1 MKATIDCVHCY
12 LKQAVSCM
20 RMAGIDEDTQH
31 EILFK
36 LMDYVRGLDR
46 DATPAENSTYAV
58 LKTYELMGMD
68 DPYKE
73 VKRQSNDLALKLYP
87 RLKRMLEECED
98 RLYTA
103 LKIAVAGNVI
113 DLGIRR
119 SFDVEEELRYS
130 LETGFSKD
138 HYDRF
143 KQKLENI
150 DEVLFL
156 GDNAGE
162 IVFDKILVKELV
174 NFGKRVTYVVKE
186 GPVLNDSTMEDAIYV
201 GMDEVAKLLTTGS
214 RFLGI
219 SFKHMSREL
228 ADALYKAP
236 LIISKGQANFESL
249 EQHEMARGRVFFLLK
264 IKCDEVAKAAGAA
277 LGDVVFFTK

>member
-1 MKATIDCVHCY
+1 MRATVDCVHCY

-20 RMAGIDEDTQH
+20 RMAGLDEDSQH

-36 LMDYVRGLDR
+36 LMDYVKGLDR
-46 DATPAENSTYAV
+46 NATPAENSTYAV
-58 LKTYELMGMD
+58 LKTYELMGVD

-73 VKRQSNDLALKLYP
+73 VKRQSNDLALELYP
-87 RLKRMLEECED
+87 RLKRMLDEYGD
-98 RLYTA
+98 RLHSA

-119 SFDVEEELRYS
+119 SFDIEGELRYS
-130 LETGFSKD
+130 METGFSKD

-143 KQKLENI
+143 KQKLENV

-162 IVFDKILVKELV
+162 IVFDKVLVEELV
-174 NFGKRVTYVVKE
+174 SLGKKVTYVVKE

-201 GMDEVAKLLTTGS
+201 GMDKVARVITTGS
-214 RFLGI
+214 RFLGV
-219 SFKHMSREL
+219 SFKHMSQEF
-228 ADALYKAP
+228 ADALNKAP

-249 EQHEMARGRVFFLLK
+249 EQHEMAQDRVFFLLK

-277 LGDVVFFTK
+277 LGDVVFFTV

>member
-1 MKATIDCVHCY
+1 MKATIDCMHCY

-20 RMAGIDEDTQH
+20 RMAGIDEDAQH

-36 LMDYVRGLDR
+36 LMDYVKGLDR
-46 DATPAENSTYAV
+46 EATPAENSTYVV
-58 LKTYELMGMD
+58 LKTYELMGID

-73 VKRQSNDLALKLYP
+73 IKRQSNDLALELYP
-87 RLKRMLEECED
+87 QLKRMLEGYED
-98 RLYTA
+98 KPYAA

-119 SFDVEEELRYS
+119 SFDVEGELRYS
-130 LETGFSKD
+130 LDTGFSKD
-138 HYDRF
+138 HYHRF
-143 KQKLENI
+143 KQKLEKV

-162 IVFDKILVKELV
+162 IVFDKILVEELV
-174 NFGKRVTYVVKE
+174 NLGKRVTYVVKE

-201 GMDEVAKLLTTGS
+201 GMDKVANVITSGS

-236 LIISKGQANFESL
+236 LVISKGQANFESL
-249 EQHEMARGRVFFLLK
+249 EQHEMARDRVFFLLK

-277 LGDVVFFTK
+277 LGDVVFFAR

>member
-20 RMAGIDEDTQH
+20 RMAGIDEDAQH

-36 LMDYVRGLDR
+36 LMDYVKGLDR
-46 DATPAENSTYAV
+46 DATPAENSTYVV
-58 LKTYELMGMD
+58 LKTYELMGID

-73 VKRQSNDLALKLYP
+73 IKRQSNDLALELYP
-87 RLKRMLEECED
+87 QLKRMLEGHED
-98 RLYTA
+98 KLYAA

-119 SFDVEEELRYS
+119 SFDVEGELRYS
-130 LETGFSKD
+130 LDTGFSKD
-138 HYDRF
+138 HYHKF
-143 KQKLENI
+143 KQKLENV

-162 IVFDKILVKELV
+162 IVFDKILVEELI
-174 NFGKRVTYVVKE
+174 NLGKRVTYVVKE

-201 GMDEVAKLLTTGS
+201 GMDKVAKVITSGS

-219 SFKHMSREL
+219 SFKYMSREL
-228 ADALYKAP
+228 VDALYKAP
-236 LIISKGQANFESL
+236 LVISKGQANFESL
-249 EQHEMARGRVFFLLK
+249 EQHEMARDRVFFLLK
-264 IKCDEVAKAAGAA
+264 IKCDEVAKAAGVA
-277 LGDVVFFTK
+277 LGDVVFFAR

>member
-1 MKATIDCVHCY
+1 MKVSVDCVHCY

-20 RMAGIDEDTQH
+20 TMAGLDEDAQH
-31 EILFK
+31 EILFRI
-36 LMDYVRGLDR
+36 MDLVKGFNRN
-46 DATPAENSTYAV
+46 ATPAENSTYAV
-58 LKTYELMGMD
+58 LKTYALMGID

-73 VKRQSNDLALKLYP
+73 VKRQSNDLALELYP
-87 RLKRMLEECED
+87 RLRQMLEEYED

-119 SFDVEEELRYS
+119 SFDVEGELRYS
-130 LETGFSKD
+130 LDTGFSKD
-138 HYDRF
+138 HYDVF
-143 KQKLENI
+143 KEKLQKV

-162 IVFDKILVKELV
+162 IVFDRVLVEVLIEL
-174 NFGKRVTYVVKE
+174 GKRVTYVVKE

-201 GMDEVAKLLTTGS
+201 GMDRVAKVITTGS
-214 RFLGI
+214 RFLGV
-219 SFKHMSREL
+219 SFKHMSPEF
-228 ADALYKAP
+228 ASALNRAP

-249 EQHEMARGRVFFLLK
+249 EQYEPARGRVFFLLK
-264 IKCDEVAKAAGAA
+264 IKCEEVAKAAGAR
-277 LGDVVFFTK
+277 LGDLVFFTA